1 MSDNYGIREE
11 VREMWDR
18 INAVI
23 SGYSGFNKEVYA
35 ALEEL
40 ADKVEALEQRLDKK
54 ENSAISS
61 GGEDTP

>member
-1 MSDNYGIREE
+1 MSDNYGIRE
-11 VREMWDR
+11 
-18 INAVI
+18 A
-23 SGYSGFNKEVYA
+23 GFNKEVYA